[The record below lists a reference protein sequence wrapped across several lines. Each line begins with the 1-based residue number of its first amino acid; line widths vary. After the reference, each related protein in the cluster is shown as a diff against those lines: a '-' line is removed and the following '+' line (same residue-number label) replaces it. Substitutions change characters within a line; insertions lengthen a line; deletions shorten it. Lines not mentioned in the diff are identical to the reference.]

1 MMRDTQA
8 NVEGAAAGE
17 LLDVVDESGEPTG
30 EVVTRA
36 RAHAEGIPHRTAH
49 VWLVRERDGTHQ
61 VLLQRRAET
70 KSYPLCLDV
79 SSAGHIPAGVDY
91 VDSALRE
98 LSEELGVTATPSE
111 LVCCGHRRTHF
122 EGTFFGR
129 PFLDYQYVRVYLL
142 PKDVDEGGLVL
153 QESEVAGVVWMDLDA
168 CRRAIAEGTIKHCI
182 APVEL
187 DMVAAALEERT
198 HAEPGRP
205 R

>member
-1 MMRDTQA
+1 MMRGAGDT
-8 NVEGAAAGE
+8 VEGAAAGE

-30 EVVTRA
+30 EVVSRA

-49 VWLVRERDGTHQ
+49 VWLVRERDGRPQ

-98 LSEELGVTATPSE
+98 LTEELGLTAAASE
-111 LVCCGHRRTHF
+111 LVCCGHRHTHF
-122 EGTFFGR
+122 EGSFFGR

-142 PKDVDEGGLVL
+142 ARDIDEVELTL

-168 CRRAIAEGTIKHCI
+168 CRQAIAEGTIEHCI
-182 APVEL
+182 APIEL
-187 DMVAAALEERT
+187 DMVAAALEE
-198 HAEPGRP
+198 GP
-205 R
+205 RA